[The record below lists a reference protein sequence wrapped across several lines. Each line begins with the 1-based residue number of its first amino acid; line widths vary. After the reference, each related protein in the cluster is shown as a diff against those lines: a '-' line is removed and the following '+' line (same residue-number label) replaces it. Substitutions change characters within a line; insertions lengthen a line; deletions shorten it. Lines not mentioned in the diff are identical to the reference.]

1 MAQAI
6 EMPGRVGWFGFT
18 RYQWLVFFVVW
29 LGWTLDATDFNL
41 FSLVLKPAVT
51 EVLGGT
57 PSPADIGKWGGLLA
71 MIGLLGWA
79 LGGMLF
85 GVVADMIG
93 RVRTLL
99 ISIVVVAVFTAAQ
112 GLSQN
117 ILQFSVCRFLSG
129 VGTGAE
135 IVIGIPLLAEAFAD
149 KAARAKVLGFMMTGG
164 AFGSLIGGE
173 IYNWFAPYGW
183 RAVFYAGLMPAALLF
198 FIRRSMGEPDYF
210 KQLQVERAGIRQS
223 SAPSEEEK
231 AKLRVGMLQLFSR
244 RHVYAT
250 LVGLL
255 FCIGTLLSIW
265 TSQIWLPTVQA
276 NMIKASGITGPAAIQ
291 ALGWGTKLWGI
302 GGILGYIGFGYLA
315 DWFGRRP
322 TIFFYNVG
330 AIASGLYL
338 YLGLPNWDLY
348 PYMLPVFGFFV
359 FGVFSGHAIWL
370 PELFPTYVRAT
381 SLSFCNGT
389 GRIITSFG
397 PLIAGLLAGAFS
409 GNFNLACAVMTCFAG
424 LSLLAVVIGRETR
437 DEQLPR

>member
-1 MAQAI
+1 MRAI
-6 EMPGRVGWFGFT
+6 GISGAPSLFGFT
-18 RYQWLVFFVVW
+18 RYEWRVFFVVW
-29 LGWTLDATDFNL
+29 LGWALDATDFNL

-51 EVLGGT
+51 EILGGT
-57 PSPADIGKWGGLLA
+57 GSPADIGKWGGLLA
-71 MIGLLGWA
+71 MVGLLGWA

-93 RVRTLL
+93 RVRTLI
-99 ISIVVVAVFTAAQ
+99 ISIVLVAVFTAGQ

-117 ILQFSVCRFLSG
+117 ILQFGVCRFLSG

-135 IVIGIPLLAEAFAD
+135 IVIGIPLVAEAFAD
-149 KAARAKVLGFMMTGG
+149 KAARAKVLGFMMTGA
-164 AFGSLIGGE
+164 AFGALFGGE
-173 IYNWFAPYGW
+173 IYNWLAL
-183 RAVFYAGLMPAALLF
+183 YAGVMPAVALF
-198 FIRRSMGEPDYF
+198 FIRRNMDEPDHF
-210 KQLQVERAGIRQS
+210 TRLQIERAAIRQ
-223 SAPSEEEK
+223 AGAARDEDR

-244 RHVYAT
+244 RHIYAT
-250 LVGLL
+250 TIGLL

-276 NMIKASGITGPAAIQ
+276 NMIKASGITGPEAIQ
-291 ALGWGTKLWGI
+291 SLGWGTKLWGI
-302 GGILGYIGFGYLA
+302 GGILGYLCFGYLA

-322 TIFFYNVG
+322 TIAIYSVG
-330 AIASGLYL
+330 TIASGLYL

-348 PYMLPVFGFFV
+348 PYVLPVFGFFV

-397 PLIAGLLAGAFS
+397 PLVAGLLAGAFG
-409 GNFNLACAVMTCFAG
+409 GNFNFACAVMTFFAT
-424 LSLLAVVIGRETR
+424 LSLLAVLIGPETR
-437 DEQLPR
+437 HQQLLE